1 MTPID
6 AALAEGA
13 SHGAPADADPDAL
26 AAEAARGAPDPATR
40 GVRVHP
46 TAIVHPTARLGEH
59 VEVGPWAIIGE
70 KCELGDG
77 CVIAARATL
86 ERNVRLGRN
95 VRVGSSTILGGD
107 PQDLKF
113 RGEDTWVEVGD
124 DTVIR
129 EFTHVNRGTTQ
140 SYRTTIGRNAFVMSF
155 VHLAHDCHVGDGVIL
170 VNNSQLAGH
179 VTVEEKAI
187 VAGLTAVHQFVRIGR
202 HAFVGGC
209 SRVVKDVPPFVKA
222 VGNPVRLFGLN
233 TLGLQRSGFDDATLA
248 ELKRAYRM
256 LFRSDLPLTAA
267 VERGRAELD
276 MSRPSV
282 QALLDFVSDSARGV
296 GF

>member
-1 MTPID
+1 MTPAEVSD
-6 AALAEGA
+6 AAVAETQA
-13 SHGAPADADPDAL
+13 
-26 AAEAARGAPDPATR
+26 AAEEAPEPASR
-40 GVRVHP
+40 GVRVHAS
-46 TAIVHPTARLGEH
+46 AIVHPGARLGEH
-59 VEVGPWAIIGE
+59 VEVGPWAIIGPG
-70 KCELGDG
+70 CEVGDG
-77 CVIAARATL
+77 CVIDARATL

-95 VRVGSSTILGGD
+95 VRVGTSTILGGD

-113 RGEDTWVEVGD
+113 RGEETFVTVGD

-140 SYRTTIGRNAFVMSF
+140 SYHTTIGRACFVMSY

-179 VTVEEKAI
+179 VTVEDKAI

-222 VGNPVRLFGLN
+222 VGNPVKLYGLN
-233 TLGLQRSGFDDATLA
+233 TVGLQRSGFSDATIA
-248 ELKRAYRM
+248 ELKRANRL
-256 LFRSDLPLTAA
+256 LFRSDLPLGAA
-267 VERGRAELD
+267 VARARAELD
-276 MSRPSV
+276 VTIPEVRV
-282 QALLDFVSDSARGV
+282 LLDFVESSPRGV